1 MVITTTD
8 KTTPLSTNAFSISC
22 IIPSYSV
29 RLSASARF
37 KPLGLAYGIFGNL
50 EDANNAIENLD
61 KFTFKNR
68 KLKARLH
75 VPYTPK
81 IRHMKSVKSASVPEA
96 TAEGEGNNNEAAE
109 ETTELAENAEQYSND
124 TVFFKFKG
132 KATEEEIRAFFGD
145 YTVKNVFHVTKKF
158 SGPRRASILRHT
170 PSSYLVALEL
180 GEEDSL
186 DTVVENL
193 QTGEFKVKFSLMKA
207 FLEKSEAM
215 KKAHNESEANETA
228 ENEPEN

>member
-1 MVITTTD
+1 MGI
-8 KTTPLSTNAFSISC
+8 
-22 IIPSYSV
+22 
-29 RLSASARF
+29 
-37 KPLGLAYGIFGNL
+37 AYGIFGNL

-81 IRHMKSVKSASVPEA
+81 VRRMKSVKSASVPEESA
-96 TAEGEGNNNEAAE
+96 DAEGNNDKAAE
-109 ETTELAENAEQYSND
+109 ETTDAAENAEPQYSDD

-170 PSSYLVALEL
+170 PSSYLVVLEL

-186 DTVVENL
+186 ETIVENL
-193 QTGEFKVKFSLMKA
+193 QTREFKAKFSLSKA
-207 FLEKSEAM
+207 FLEKADAM
-215 KKAHNESEANETA
+215 KKAHSELEANETA
-228 ENEPEN
+228 ENETEN